1 MIVEKLTIN
10 RKGGYIMESIEMMA
24 PDQEP
29 EEQTVEVTDVMNL
42 LVSLNAT
49 VETLGNEITELIGSM
64 KTPDKK
70 PDQEP
75 EENSEEAE

>member
-1 MIVEKLTIN
+1 
-10 RKGGYIMESIEMMA
+10 MESIEMMA

-29 EEQTVEVTDVMNL
+29 EEKKVEVTDIMNL

-49 VETLGNEITELIGSM
+49 VETLGNAITELTGSM
-64 KTPDKK
+64 KTPDEK

-75 EENSEEAE
+75 EEKPDEVE

>member
-1 MIVEKLTIN
+1 
-10 RKGGYIMESIEMMA
+10 MESIEMMA

-29 EEQTVEVTDVMNL
+29 EDKKVEVNDIMNL

-49 VETLGNEITELIGSM
+49 VETLGNEITELISM
-64 KTPDKK
+64 KTQEEK

-75 EENSEEAE
+75 EEKPDEVE

>member
-1 MIVEKLTIN
+1 
-10 RKGGYIMESIEMMA
+10 MESIEMMA

-29 EEQTVEVTDVMNL
+29 EEKKVEVTDIMNL

-49 VETLGNEITELIGSM
+49 VETLGNEITELTGSM
-64 KTPDKK
+64 KTPDEK

-75 EENSEEAE
+75 EEKPDEVE

>member
-1 MIVEKLTIN
+1 
-10 RKGGYIMESIEMMA
+10 MESIEMMA

-29 EEQTVEVTDVMNL
+29 EEKKVELTDIMNL

-49 VETLGNEITELIGSM
+49 VETRENEITELIGSM
-64 KTPDKK
+64 KTSKEK

-75 EENSEEAE
+75 EENPEEAE

>member
-1 MIVEKLTIN
+1 
-10 RKGGYIMESIEMMA
+10 MESIEMMA

-29 EEQTVEVTDVMNL
+29 EENTDEVNDIMNL

-64 KTPDKK
+64 KTPEENT
-70 PDQEP
+70 DQEP
-75 EENSEEAE
+75 EENHEEAE

>member
-1 MIVEKLTIN
+1 
-10 RKGGYIMESIEMMA
+10 MESIEMMA

-29 EEQTVEVTDVMNL
+29 EEKKVEVNDIMNL

-64 KTPDKK
+64 KTPDQ
-70 PDQEP
+70 DP
-75 EENSEEAE
+75 EENPEEAE

>member
-1 MIVEKLTIN
+1 
-10 RKGGYIMESIEMMA
+10 MESIEMMA

-29 EEQTVEVTDVMNL
+29 EETKVELTDIMNL

-64 KTPDKK
+64 KTSEEK
-70 PDQEP
+70 PNQEP
-75 EENSEEAE
+75 EEKPDEVE